1 MTTTTTTTAAAAQHK
16 DWWLINLDRIIE
28 LMAAEME
35 EEEDTIESV
44 AYGLKEAGTWPSLAP
59 DDAGYAQAY
68 EALLRAAVR
77 AHCASISRSR
87 IIMQYSDK
95 KEEEEEEEEAVVAQQ
110 QRVVAL
116 IEKTG
121 KKKRPFSSS
130 CNKCAQSNNNN
141 KKRTVARVQEAD

>member
-1 MTTTTTTTAAAAQHK
+1 MTTTTTTTAAAARK

-95 KEEEEEEEEAVVAQQ
+95 KEEEEAVVVAQQ

-121 KKKRPFSSS
+121 KKKRPISSS